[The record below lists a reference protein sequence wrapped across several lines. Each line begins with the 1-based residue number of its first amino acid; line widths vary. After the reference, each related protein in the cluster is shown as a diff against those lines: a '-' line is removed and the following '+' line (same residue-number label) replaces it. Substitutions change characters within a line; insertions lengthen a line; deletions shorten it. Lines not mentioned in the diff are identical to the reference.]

1 MLVPLPLL
9 SPLSASDPARPRDSE
24 LLRPRN
30 AWDRFCRT
38 NHCLCRSLACS
49 TVVKKRPMWLINIS
63 MSPVV
68 PSPPSKSP
76 PPPAAPVPVPPP
88 APRPAS
94 PNSVASC
101 IPLAGGRC
109 ATLLTSEKHSSTTR
123 VLSAPTAASNKR
135 CIATASF
142 PRQSSSLAR
151 CSSIAASVTFLAN
164 SFSSIAAA
172 AASLACSFL
181 AASNLTSKLLA
192 SACIAV
198 RLPLRRSAAPPW
210 RRPSPLPCER

>member
-1 MLVPLPLL
+1 MLIPLPLL
-9 SPLSASDPARPRDSE
+9 SPLSTSDPARPRDSE

-30 AWDRFCRT
+30 AWDRLCRT

-49 TVVKKRPMWLINIS
+49 TVVRKRPTWLINIS

-68 PSPPSKSP
+68 PSTPSKSP
-76 PPPAAPVPVPPP
+76 PPPPAPAPVPPP

-123 VLSAPTAASNKR
+123 VLSAPTAASNER
-135 CIATASF
+135 CITTASF

-151 CSSIAASVTFLAN
+151 CSSIAASVAFAA
-164 SFSSIAAA
+164 FAAA
-172 AASLACSFL
+172 AASLACAFL

-192 SACIAV
+192 SACKAAT
-198 RLPLRRSAAPPW
+198 SA
-210 RRPSPLPCER
+210 SM